1 MGILGEKE
9 DIDCVYMYTAV
20 YFNVLYLRRQAF
32 FLVSFTK
39 HNQPVQCIVVLQILC
54 SPATLHIFDYM
65 VLQKLFEELHCL
77 LSCDIWAKVA
87 VAAKQLVEPVHSS
100 WGSEAGS
107 MVTKVLAVFPD
118 RHTSP
123 KQTSHFIPLKNKK
136 DYLEYKKNNNA
147 IQFIF
152 KHFIQ
157 IRIARRDSQECIRAI
172 CWRLMKTFVDFKHN
186 STSRFSTVYKK
197 NGR

>member
-1 MGILGEKE
+1 MWKTYSNSFAHLCLLLLFLEALELKETFLVPEGWPFSNWALGLCRRWTRNSLQRRGRWESLEKKRTLT
-9 DIDCVYMYTAV
+9 VFKYTAV
-20 YFNVLYLRRQAF
+20 YFNVLYLRRRAF

-54 SPATLHIFDYM
+54 SPATLHIFNHM

-77 LSCDIWAKVA
+77 LPCDIWAKVA

-100 WGSEAGS
+100 WGSEAGG
-107 MVTKVLAVFPD
+107 MMTKVLAVFPD

-136 DYLEYKKNNNA
+136 
-147 IQFIF
+147 
-152 KHFIQ
+152 
-157 IRIARRDSQECIRAI
+157 
-172 CWRLMKTFVDFKHN
+172 KTI
-186 STSRFSTVYKK
+186 
-197 NGR
+197 